1 MESSSTKGNIRHGK
15 LKSQKELKKITDS
28 EEYKKSDYEGKTKKL
43 NVATANKG
51 MSVGQAKIAAKAPPP
66 NKIDAKDF
74 AVLRAEKA
82 KGRGMGLQDESIKPG
97 KVMKAK
103 RGKFLERR
111 LTLGGLD
118 AKKYM
123 KSIGVFPTVSGSASK
138 FKKRRLALQAAKKS
152 GVGKIPLAGKA
163 TSVGSTTM
171 KGMKFSDK
179 AKMVD
184 AGKINKATGKF
195 TSMEALRESVGYRA
209 GESTDK
215 FNKRRMKLA
224 GAGKALSASRIGKIT
239 LGIGTAGVAASQYI
253 KSKINK
259 KNNKTLR
266 DARLQKKPGIP
277 SETTQKINKA
287 LSNIKTVKLKKD
299 KKMGGGMMQKPMG
312 YMSGGMMKPMG
323 YMSGGMMKP
332 MGYKHG
338 KSVTASCK
346 LGRNKPTKI
355 T

>member
-28 EEYKKSDYEGKTKKL
+28 KEYKKSDYEGKTKKL

-74 AVLRAEKA
+74 AVLRSEKA
-82 KGRGMGLQDESIKPG
+82 KGRGMGLQDEKVQPG
-97 KVMKAK
+97 KVMKANLGTMATK
-103 RGKFLERR
+103 LISKFMGK
-111 LTLGGLD
+111 
-118 AKKYM
+118 KK
-123 KSIGVFPTVSGSASK
+123 SASSDNSNMASSGK
-138 FKKRRLALQAAKKS
+138 GMSGMLPKLLQKAIDDGTIKTAKHGKMIKAR
-152 GVGKIPLAGKA
+152 VGKSVTRIPLAGKS

-195 TSMEALRESVGYRA
+195 TSMEALRESIGYRPA
-209 GESTDK
+209 ETSEK
-215 FNKRRMKLA
+215 FNKRQTAMAAAK
-224 GAGKALSASRIGKIT
+224 KAARASRIGKIA
-239 LGIGTAGVAASQYI
+239 LGVGTAGVAASQYL
-253 KSKINK
+253 KSKMNK
-259 KNNKTLR
+259 KK
-266 DARLQKKPGIP
+266 D
-277 SETTQKINKA
+277 
-287 LSNIKTVKLKKD
+287 VK
-299 KKMGGGMMQKPMG
+299 KKMGGGMMMQR
-312 YMSGGMMKPMG
+312 
-323 YMSGGMMKP
+323 P

-338 KSVTASCK
+338 TSVTAKCK